1 MIFSRDTP
9 LPSARPERTPRLRR
23 AQCALP
29 ALNKSEEN
37 LESRW
42 LGLSTARLPIGR
54 IAGFKIFSIFLP
66 GRKRTLGRH
75 GTFGM
80 IRQAEV
86 QNVKKIKIRKLSK
99 LETTWITP
107 PISK

>member
-1 MIFSRDTP
+1 
-9 LPSARPERTPRLRR
+9 
-23 AQCALP
+23 
-29 ALNKSEEN
+29 
-37 LESRW
+37 
-42 LGLSTARLPIGR
+42 
-54 IAGFKIFSIFLP
+54 
-66 GRKRTLGRH
+66 
-75 GTFGM
+75 M